1 MASDIDISCETAI
14 LTDKMKVYGL
24 IYEMTNT
31 SNNMKYVGQTVSH
44 RKNKDRYRPFGIM
57 GRFKDHINEAI
68 NNTKKCQCS
77 YLNNAIRKYGKDTF
91 IVELIEICILSDLDE
106 REQHFIK
113 ERNTIFPLGYN
124 LTTGGKHKLWVAPS
138 QLDVSSLN
146 PAGKRG
152 GCTSRTDE
160 TREKMSKRA
169 KELSTPEWCMSRSSS
184 AKDQHYVDKL
194 ERFKHCKVD
203 ITNMESY
210 IRKKGAKIAVR
221 IDGKKAEFASKH
233 ETIEQLKE
241 RARAFITDLTQR
253 YQIAGS
259 P

>member
-124 LTTGGKHKLWVAPS
+124 LTTGG
-138 QLDVSSLN
+138 
-146 PAGKRG
+146 
-152 GCTSRTDE
+152 
-160 TREKMSKRA
+160 
-169 KELSTPEWCMSRSSS
+169 
-184 AKDQHYVDKL
+184 
-194 ERFKHCKVD
+194 
-203 ITNMESY
+203 
-210 IRKKGAKIAVR
+210 
-221 IDGKKAEFASKH
+221 
-233 ETIEQLKE
+233 
-241 RARAFITDLTQR
+241 
-253 YQIAGS
+253 
-259 P
+259 